1 MDLHPVK
8 KEWAR
13 PIIAFVVMSLFLTI
27 LYVMFAEYS
36 VKQEKERALAVVGN
50 QTSAITN
57 QFNVIFSR
65 DYTLSNL
72 MVASEGNTAY
82 FDVVAKHLFEE
93 TERLSGIA
101 LKNIVLAPD
110 GVVEKVYPLEGNEKL
125 IGFNFLDPTKPGNTE
140 ALEAYEKGELVVTN
154 PFELVQGGMG
164 MGGRLPVYIDT
175 GSGKTFWGLVT
186 ITLDYDEFMKAVD
199 LESLEKSGYLYRLW
213 YTNDAGETVV
223 LTQSQKEPQNPVSQS
238 FALSNLTWHLD
249 LAPTT
254 GWYNYME
261 GIAAFVIILGFA
273 LMMGAIQK
281 EKMNIKAANAK
292 LERLAQTDA
301 LTACYSRQY
310 VNTVLVNQI
319 NGQWNDPNVKYSLA
333 MMDIDYFKSVN
344 DTYGHEIGDRVIIA
358 VARVLVQNCKAEMG
372 DCVVRYGGDEFIVLF
387 NDISKERF
395 ELKLKTI
402 VKEVQNIHF
411 TDVPDLKVTVSMG
424 GDYYIS
430 PAQSH
435 YFDLVHRAD
444 MKLYEAKEA
453 GRNQYRM

>member
-1 MDLHPVK
+1 
-8 KEWAR
+8 
-13 PIIAFVVMSLFLTI
+13 
-27 LYVMFAEYS
+27 
-36 VKQEKERALAVVGN
+36 
-50 QTSAITN
+50 
-57 QFNVIFSR
+57 
-65 DYTLSNL
+65 
-72 MVASEGNTAY
+72 
-82 FDVVAKHLFEE
+82 
-93 TERLSGIA
+93 
-101 LKNIVLAPD
+101 
-110 GVVEKVYPLEGNEKL
+110 
-125 IGFNFLDPTKPGNTE
+125 
-140 ALEAYEKGELVVTN
+140 
-154 PFELVQGGMG
+154 
-164 MGGRLPVYIDT
+164 
-175 GSGKTFWGLVT
+175 
-186 ITLDYDEFMKAVD
+186 
-199 LESLEKSGYLYRLW
+199 
-213 YTNDAGETVV
+213 
-223 LTQSQKEPQNPVSQS
+223 
-238 FALSNLTWHLD
+238 
-249 LAPTT
+249 
-254 GWYNYME
+254 
-261 GIAAFVIILGFA
+261 
-273 LMMGAIQK
+273 MGAIQK

-344 DTYGHEIGDRVIIA
+344 DTYG
-358 VARVLVQNCKAEMG
+358 Q
-372 DCVVRYGGDEFIVLF
+372 
-387 NDISKERF
+387 ERF